1 MIRILFII
9 TSFIF
14 LLNNANAETF
24 SAALK
29 KAYNDNN
36 ELNAERE
43 SLNIS
48 EQELKISISSYLPSV
63 TLSGS
68 KSSEDT
74 NKLTNQN
81 GTDATI
87 SDVDPTVQSLTIT
100 QTLIDFG
107 RGAELSKSKIGIE
120 LAKAKLLKKE
130 QEILYKSIEAYTGLI
145 SANEKLKINKSN
157 VNLLDRQVETD
168 RIRLERGNISLSDVA
183 QSESSLAGAQA
194 KLIQAENDFLT
205 SKLNYEN
212 VIGTINDAEALDK
225 SSITIVNLP
234 NELNSA
240 IEISKKGNPDLI
252 IAQLEYEQSKK
263 DTTSARS
270 DLAPTATLSFDRSKT
285 DDLSSTYDEKE
296 QDTLKATV
304 TWPFFSGG
312 KNYANLNKN
321 KSLETQKNLL
331 LNNMIK
337 KNQTDVASAWSNYQ
351 SNKSLLNSVRAQVN
365 AAEIANEGIVAEYNS
380 GSDRTTLEVIQSNSL
395 LLNAQIS
402 LADSERN
409 YILSQFNLLKSI
421 GLLNSEYLKLR

>member
-1 MIRILFII
+1 MKNLFLIIFGYLLIL
-9 TSFIF
+9 S
-14 LLNNANAETF
+14 NVNAETF

-29 KAYNDNN
+29 KAYNDNP

-48 EQELKISISSYLPSV
+48 KQELNISKSSYLPTV

-68 KSSEDT
+68 QSEEETD
-74 NKLTNQN
+74 KLTNRD
-81 GTDATI
+81 GSDASITN
-87 SDVDPTVQSLTIT
+87 VDPTVKSVTIT

-107 RGAELSKSKIGIE
+107 RGAEMAKSKIGID

-130 QEILYKSIEAYTGLI
+130 QDILYKSIQAYTGLV
-145 SANEKLKINKSN
+145 SANEKLKINRSN

-212 VIGTINDAEALDK
+212 VIGKLNDAELLDK
-225 SSITIVNLP
+225 SSITATELP
-234 NELNSA
+234 NDLNSA
-240 IEISKKGNPDLI
+240 IEISKKNNPNLI

-263 DTTSARS
+263 DTTSAKA
-270 DLAPTATLSFDRSKT
+270 DLAPSATLSFDRSQT
-285 DDLSSTYDEKE
+285 DDFSATYDERDKE
-296 QDTLKATV
+296 TLKATV

-312 KNYANLNKN
+312 KNIASLRKN
-321 KSLETQKNLL
+321 QSLELQKNLL
-331 LNNMIK
+331 LENMIT

-409 YILSQFNLLKSI
+409 YILSQFNLLKSV
-421 GLLNSEYLKLR
+421 GLLNSDYLKIR